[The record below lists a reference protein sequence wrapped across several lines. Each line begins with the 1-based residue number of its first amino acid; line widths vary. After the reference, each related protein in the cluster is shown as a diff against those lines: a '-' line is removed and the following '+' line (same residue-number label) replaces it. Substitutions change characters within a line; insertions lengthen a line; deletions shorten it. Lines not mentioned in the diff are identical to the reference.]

1 MSHNQEDMPAGQW
14 SSGSGRTMKLPIY
27 QINSFASG
35 PFSGNPAAVCPLP
48 NWIGDDLLQRIATE
62 TQLTT
67 AFFVGEDGEYE
78 LRWFTPHT
86 EISGICGH
94 GTLAAAFVAATEL
107 NDDADSIGF
116 GIKDG
121 RLEVSRHRDG
131 TYVLDLPALV
141 PEPFADSDTIKAAF
155 DGKATSVLAALD
167 LFVIFPSAD
176 DVIDF
181 APDYHAL
188 ISLPCRAAVIT
199 ARGDDDSDFVS
210 RWFCPKQ
217 GEEEDIGFTGS
228 AHCSLVPYW
237 AKQFGRNLLRAR
249 QPSPRGA
256 TIDCE
261 LRADRVLLYC
271 TAVKYMEGQLYL

>member
-1 MSHNQEDMPAGQW
+1 
-14 SSGSGRTMKLPIY
+14 MKLPIY

-35 PFSGNPAAVCPLP
+35 PFSGNPATVCPLP
-48 NWIGDDLLQRIATE
+48 SWIEDDLLQRIAAE
-62 TQLTT
+62 TRLTT
-67 AFFVGEDGEYE
+67 AFFVGKEGSYE
-78 LRWFTPHT
+78 IRWFTADT

-107 NDDADSIGF
+107 DDNADSFGF
-116 GIKDG
+116 RIKDG
-121 RLEVSRHRDG
+121 WLEVSRRRDG

-141 PEPFADSDTIKAAF
+141 PEPLSDAEAIKVIFA
-155 DGKATSVLAALD
+155 GKAKSVLAALD
-167 LFVIFPSAD
+167 LFVIFPCAD

-181 APDYHAL
+181 TPDYHAL
-188 ISLPCRAAVIT
+188 LSLPCRAAVIT
-199 ARGDDDSDFVS
+199 AHGDGDIDFVS

-217 GEEEDIGFTGS
+217 GEEEDTGFTGS

-237 AKQFGRNLLRAR
+237 AQQLGRRSLRAH

-261 LRADRVLLYC
+261 LRADRVLLCC
-271 TAVKYMEGQLYL
+271 TAAKYMEGHIYL

>member
-1 MSHNQEDMPAGQW
+1 
-14 SSGSGRTMKLPIY
+14 MKLSIY

-48 NWIGDDLLQRIATE
+48 FWIEDDLLQKIASE
-62 TQLTT
+62 TRLTT
-67 AFFVGEDGEYE
+67 AFFVGRGGRYDI
-78 LRWFTPHT
+78 RWFTPDS

-107 NDDADSIGF
+107 DDSSDSIGF
-116 GIKDG
+116 SIEDGI
-121 RLEVSRHRDG
+121 LEVSRRRDG

-141 PEPFADSDTIKAAF
+141 PEPICDADAIKATFA
-155 DGKATSVLAALD
+155 GKAKSVLAALD
-167 LFVIFPSAD
+167 LFVVFPCAD
-176 DVIDF
+176 DVVEF
-181 APDYHAL
+181 APDYRAL
-188 ISLPCRAAVIT
+188 LSLPCRAAVIT
-199 ARGDDDSDFVS
+199 ARGNGDIDFVS

-217 GEEEDIGFTGS
+217 GEEEDTGFTGS

-237 AKQFGRNLLRAR
+237 AQQLGRCSLRAH

-261 LRADRVLLYC
+261 LRADRVLLHC
-271 TAVKYMEGQLYL
+271 TAAKYMEGQIFL